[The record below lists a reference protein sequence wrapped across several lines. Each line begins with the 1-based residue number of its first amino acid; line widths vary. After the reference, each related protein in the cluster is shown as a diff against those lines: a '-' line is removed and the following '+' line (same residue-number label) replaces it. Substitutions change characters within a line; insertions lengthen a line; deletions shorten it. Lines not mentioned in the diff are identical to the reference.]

1 MNTIMSC
8 WTLYFFA
15 IWLVLDTM
23 AYVMQYYTPGMTLT
37 LPCRIVP
44 TVQKAT
50 FTWLLAQKSTP
61 TASSVTIA
69 EVGKIKCDDPQRAKR
84 LEVLQNSTLK
94 IQNAQPED
102 VGLYTCQIYENNKG
116 QPINTTSISLVLLRI
131 TASPDTR
138 LHTES
143 RLTLTCCLSSYD
155 PCTHLR
161 HHQLSWI
168 DDQGAPLTGDRY
180 TIPAQPQCCLQ
191 LSIKPLNSDHK
202 RSWRCNVTVNG
213 KTEGSASYLSTLE
226 DGVVAT
232 TKQTTVT
239 RLPESTYQITDS
251 NGSINKGDPGSPP
264 TSDSGQNSKYIAI
277 VASSVSVL
285 VIMALVILIVYL
297 KKRKGQTLNTTNHH
311 DLSIHGCDVNDQE
324 QTFESNQQERPDVSS
339 KQAMDTQDFP
349 GDSYA
354 VLQFHSK
361 KTPKAVKPQIENE
374 ESTIYSDVRTAR

>member
-226 DGVVAT
+226 
-232 TKQTTVT
+232 
-239 RLPESTYQITDS
+239 
-251 NGSINKGDPGSPP
+251 
-264 TSDSGQNSKYIAI
+264 GQNSKYIAI